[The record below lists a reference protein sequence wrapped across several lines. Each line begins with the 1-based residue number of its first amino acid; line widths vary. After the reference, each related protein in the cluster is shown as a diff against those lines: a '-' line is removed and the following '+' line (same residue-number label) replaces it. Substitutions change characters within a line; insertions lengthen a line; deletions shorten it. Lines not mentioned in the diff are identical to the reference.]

1 MHFVLIHSLALGPS
15 TWQPVGALLR
25 QRGHV
30 VDVPNLIELAVLEPA
45 SAPRIARQVTEDVH
59 AVPGE
64 AIAIVTHSNA
74 GLFAPAIGRALSN
87 ARISYVFV
95 DASVPPSSGSAA
107 IGAAEFLSELRAKA
121 ENGRLPPWTEWWE
134 ESDVAPMFP
143 PDPELRDAITREQPR
158 LPLSRYEQTVDVPAG
173 WDQSPCGYI
182 YFGPPYDRPAD
193 ELRQRGWPIRHVPG
207 LHLHIV
213 VDPAAVT
220 DALEE
225 VVTAHP

>member
-1 MHFVLIHSLALGPS
+1 VHFVLIHSLALGPS

-45 SAPRIARQVTEDVH
+45 SAPRIARHVAEDVH

-64 AIAIVTHSNA
+64 TIAIVTHSNA

-207 LHLHIV
+207 LHLHMV